1 MSHVRIQRYTRYVA
15 VVASTATSEATTI
28 RLDDMA
34 GATVAV
40 AGASTNATR
49 LAVFGSPDDVTYRP
63 VYGSGGAAA
72 EVVLSRLTGTAVI
85 GEEPA
90 TTTITVYTSVAA
102 TYTLPDAAYGLRYMR
117 LVPDADL
124 GTAAS
129 VTVVCK
135 S

>member
-40 AGASTNATR
+40 AGASTSATR
-49 LAVFGSPDDVTYRP
+49 LAVFGSPDDVTYHP
-63 VYGSGGAAA
+63 VYGSDGAAA
-72 EVVLSRLTGTAVI
+72 EVVLNTA
-85 GEEPA
+85 A
-90 TTTITVYTSVAA
+90 DC

-129 VTVVCK
+129 VTVSCK